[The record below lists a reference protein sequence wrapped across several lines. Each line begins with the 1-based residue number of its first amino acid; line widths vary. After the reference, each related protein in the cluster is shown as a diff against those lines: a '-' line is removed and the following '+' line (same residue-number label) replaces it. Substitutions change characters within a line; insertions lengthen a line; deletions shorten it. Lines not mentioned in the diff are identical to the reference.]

1 LSAIPPART
10 VVLLLGGLLAATQL
24 DLRVECAPGL
34 WVALY
39 HAPTLLIALSFM
51 LQELP
56 RFEIPPLPKRLP
68 ALRWWDDALE
78 RAPALPLSQGTAWRV

>member
-1 LSAIPPART
+1 M
-10 VVLLLGGLLAATQL
+10 LLLGGLLAATQL